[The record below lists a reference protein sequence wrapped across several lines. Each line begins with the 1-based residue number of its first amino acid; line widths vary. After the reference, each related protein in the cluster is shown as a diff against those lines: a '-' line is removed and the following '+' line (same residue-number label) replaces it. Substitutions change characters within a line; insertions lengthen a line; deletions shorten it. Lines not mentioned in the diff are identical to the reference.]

1 MTSWMMSFSL
11 TFKRP
16 VSCAGLLVLLLSL
29 AYGSDRGAE
38 DSPKGLSVPNFHLV
52 GTAVAQSGGQASAPG
67 IFSETHGDW
76 IARCALRE
84 TADGQN
90 IRECSME
97 QRLTWHNEESGQTQ
111 SLLTVTLT
119 PPQANGAAITIL
131 TPFGLLLDRGI
142 ELQIDTG
149 KGFRLPFRT
158 CLSVGCLAQ
167 GQLAGEI
174 LSQLRAG
181 EILTAR
187 MAESTG
193 TQLFQVQI
201 SLKGF
206 AAASARLKEAVAR

>member
-1 MTSWMMSFSL
+1 MMSFSS

-16 VSCAGLLVLLLSL
+16 VLRAGLLVLVLSI

-52 GTAVAQSGGQASAPG
+52 GTAVAQSGGHAPVPST
-67 IFSETHGDW
+67 FSETYGDW
-76 IARCALRE
+76 IARCVMRE

-90 IRECSME
+90 IRQCSME
-97 QRLTWHNEESGQTQ
+97 QQLTWHDEESRQTQ

-142 ELQIDTG
+142 ELQIDTDQ
-149 KGFRLPFRT
+149 GFRLPFRT

-167 GQLAGEI
+167 GQLAEEI
-174 LSQLRAG
+174 LGQLRAG
-181 EILTAR
+181 ELLTAR
-187 MAESTG
+187 MVESTG
-193 TQLFQVQI
+193 KQLFQIQI

-206 AAASARLKEAVAR
+206 TAASVRLEEAVAQ